1 MLIDSLIVIPSG
13 MNKEAIKQ
21 RLSAFRNAIDE
32 LEREL
37 DKPEEASSP
46 APRQRRNLKAVR
58 MQNFSKLYN
67 KTGSVTGDKRNF
79 K

>member
-1 MLIDSLIVIPSG
+1 

-21 RLSAFRNAIDE
+21 KLSAFRNAIDE

-37 DKPEEASSP
+37 DKPEEVSSP

-67 KTGSVTGDKRNF
+67 KNGSVNGQNRTYKS
-79 K
+79 